1 MNENTKFKSIVSN
14 EPIQE
19 GLSFEEWKEYGRN
32 LGRIEKI
39 YMWKVGEW
47 WAYGEINYGEKT
59 SITKSDDWDGPS
71 YQTCA
76 DAGWVFKKF
85 HFSRRHEN
93 LSWSQ
98 SPFIRSVQ
106 NIANMYCTDAHRGLR
121 SGPRTHRALRAPIFR
136 ACPCGSTGV
145 HSHRPQSTELY
156 MRKAYPNS
164 YDRSPR

>member
-1 MNENTKFKSIVSN
+1 MKDVQNIDQYNGQ
-14 EPIQE
+14 PIRE
-19 GLSFEEWKEYGRN
+19 GLSFEEWKEYGLN

-93 LSWSQ
+93 LS
-98 SPFIRSVQ
+98 
-106 NIANMYCTDAHRGLR
+106 
-121 SGPRTHRALRAPIFR
+121 
-136 ACPCGSTGV
+136 
-145 HSHRPQSTELY
+145 
-156 MRKAYPNS
+156 
-164 YDRSPR
+164 

>member
-1 MNENTKFKSIVSN
+1 MNENTKLGEIVFN
-14 EPIQE
+14 EPIPE

-32 LGRIEKI
+32 LGRMENM

-71 YQTCA
+71 YQTSA

-93 LSWSQ
+93 LSWSHHTT
-98 SPFIRSVQ
+98 
-106 NIANMYCTDAHRGLR
+106 CTFLHTAE
-121 SGPRTHRALRAPIFR
+121 AI
-136 ACPCGSTGV
+136 
-145 HSHRPQSTELY
+145 HS
-156 MRKAYPNS
+156 
-164 YDRSPR
+164 

>member
-1 MNENTKFKSIVSN
+1 MNENTNFGSMVSN

-71 YQTCA
+71 YQRVRMLVGSSKSST
-76 DAGWVFKKF
+76 
-85 HFSRRHEN
+85 
-93 LSWSQ
+93 
-98 SPFIRSVQ
+98 
-106 NIANMYCTDAHRGLR
+106 
-121 SGPRTHRALRAPIFR
+121 FR
-136 ACPCGSTGV
+136 ADTK
-145 HSHRPQSTELY
+145 T
-156 MRKAYPNS
+156 
-164 YDRSPR
+164 